1 MRGGKV
7 MMGKVRGRKKRKKV
21 NIVRERKESINSGL
35 EREPWLEGGLK
46 SYYRFGT
53 DVLNN
58 FRQRLT

>member
-1 MRGGKV
+1 M

-35 EREPWLEGGLK
+35 ERKPSLEGGLK
-46 SYYRFGT
+46 SYYIILYYRLGT

>member
-35 EREPWLEGGLK
+35 ERKPWLEGGLK
-46 SYYRFGT
+46 SYYIILYYIIGWEQMF
-53 DVLNN
+53 
-58 FRQRLT
+58 

>member
-35 EREPWLEGGLK
+35 ERKPWLEGGLK
-46 SYYRFGT
+46 SYYII
-53 DVLNN
+53 LY
-58 FRQRLT
+58 